1 MSQSG
6 LAALAGVDRGTIR
19 NLEKTLGNSA
29 PSESLE
35 PFVGKALTLGI
46 DEFTSQGKP
55 LGNLK
60 IYKSAYCAAVLKHF
74 ADKEEKETKRV
85 LFFAYDSGRF
95 SRKT

>member
-46 DEFTSQGKP
+46 DEFT
-55 LGNLK
+55 
-60 IYKSAYCAAVLKHF
+60 AYCAAVLKHF

-85 LFFAYDSGRF
+85 CTFRLRF
-95 SRKT
+95 WAFLA